1 MHERRPC
8 FRTYNA
14 QTHVGCDLYA
24 GHDGPCDTTHSQA
37 QYLRRCEDALGE
49 AERALYLA
57 RGEQPPRN
65 RTERRATHL
74 HNRKRTR

>member
-8 FRTYNA
+8 LRTYDER
-14 QTHVGCDLYA
+14 THVGCDLYA

-37 QYLRRCEDALGE
+37 EYVRRCEEEFRE
-49 AERALYLA
+49 AERALCLA

-65 RTERRATHL
+65 RAERRV
-74 HNRKRTR
+74 NRRARAA